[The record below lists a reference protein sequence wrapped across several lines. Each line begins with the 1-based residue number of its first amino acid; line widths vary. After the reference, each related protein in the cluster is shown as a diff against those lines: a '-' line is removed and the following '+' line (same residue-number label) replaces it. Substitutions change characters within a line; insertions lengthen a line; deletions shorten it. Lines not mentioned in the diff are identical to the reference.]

1 MNYSIAI
8 PSYKRAVQL
17 QNKTLTCLN
26 NNNIPKELIN
36 IFVIEE
42 EYEEYLEKLNK
53 NYYNKII
60 IGKLGLVPQKEFIQ
74 EYYPIGTRLIFL
86 DDDVENV
93 DLSLTEYKSLNE
105 FFEDAFTTCEEVGI
119 YLWSVYP
126 VENKFFREKRPS
138 KTIGLNFCIGAFYG
152 IINRRDDDLN
162 LELTRTSG
170 NKEDVERSIL
180 YYLKD
185 GKTLRYNRIGFKTKY
200 YGVGGLGGL
209 AERRDMMKADAIL
222 INKKYPAIT
231 RVKIRKN
238 GLYEI
243 VFVNKKEKAT
253 LPSVE
258 ATLPSVED
266 KGVLEL
272 PKIEPS
278 EDNLLEVYN
287 LLDSITLPVLTNKM
301 GRAKTFGRH
310 RAITMG
316 LIRGR
321 VTKKYELSRH
331 SLKYPLL
338 YEALMKFGKTIVP
351 FEFNAIHVNHN
362 LVCPRHLDASNTG
375 NSLLVSFGDYEGC
388 NIVVE
393 GHGEYNTNC
402 SPIVFNGAT
411 CYHYNT
417 PLKSGNKYSLVFFTN
432 YA

>member
-200 YGVGGLGGL
+200 YGVAG
-209 AERRDMMKADAIL
+209 
-222 INKKYPAIT
+222 
-231 RVKIRKN
+231 
-238 GLYEI
+238 
-243 VFVNKKEKAT
+243 
-253 LPSVE
+253 
-258 ATLPSVED
+258 
-266 KGVLEL
+266 
-272 PKIEPS
+272 
-278 EDNLLEVYN
+278 
-287 LLDSITLPVLTNKM
+287 
-301 GRAKTFGRH
+301 
-310 RAITMG
+310 
-316 LIRGR
+316 
-321 VTKKYELSRH
+321 
-331 SLKYPLL
+331 
-338 YEALMKFGKTIVP
+338 
-351 FEFNAIHVNHN
+351 
-362 LVCPRHLDASNTG
+362 
-375 NSLLVSFGDYEGC
+375 
-388 NIVVE
+388 
-393 GHGEYNTNC
+393 
-402 SPIVFNGAT
+402 
-411 CYHYNT
+411 
-417 PLKSGNKYSLVFFTN
+417 
-432 YA
+432 